1 MSDYSR
7 LDDRYID
14 DPVIRSFMHNEVVA
28 KSTSQDSD
36 LYGYDIKPEEEYRP
50 DLVAHRVWGTDEL
63 RWAVR
68 TIAGTEAEWDPLPVG
83 ETLYMPP
90 LAWLRDR
97 IRHFANDGEVS
108 DTVDTD

>member
-7 LDDRYID
+7 LDDRYIE
-14 DPVIRSFMHNEVVA
+14 DPIIRSFMHNEVVA

-36 LYGYDIKPEEEYRP
+36 LQPYDIKPDEEYRT
-50 DLVAHRVWGTDEL
+50 DLVAYRIWQTHEL

-68 TIAGTEAEWDPLPVG
+68 IICGTEAEWDALPVG
-83 ETLYMPP
+83 TTINVPT

-97 IRHFANDGEVS
+97 IRHYASDGEVS
-108 DTVDTD
+108 DTVEA